1 MSGWLL
7 GLGGSDHDFSAA
19 LMHGNDIRVAIEQER
34 LTRVRYGQALW
45 FRDPV
50 AAAADYCL
58 SDQQIGMDHL
68 EAVVGTDTLPARVRE
83 NWRGKDI
90 VLFPH
95 HLAHAASAYLL
106 MPPGSRAGIV
116 VYDGYGS
123 LRGNAANPAHPFRET
138 VSLYRFGPD
147 GVQRIGGAE
156 GESRVEDDDFPMA
169 VTNSIGMFYELV
181 TELLGYG
188 PMDGGKTMGLAAYGV
203 PRHADSWG
211 RFFEF
216 RQDPQDCFR
225 CATDDPELVQEIE
238 AALRSGHNFC
248 ARADVAATAQHFAE
262 KALQHC
268 LSFFANADV
277 DFLGIAGGCALNSV
291 ANGKAATT
299 LNGERKLI
307 APPHAGDAGLAFGAL
322 WLARQQGGGLPALS
336 FRGGPPLPAISR
348 PGRCYTP
355 LDCRQAVG
363 SVYPRV
369 AYDRSISAPGD
380 LAHVLAGSEI
390 VGLFRGSSEFGP
402 RALGGRSILAD
413 PRAVSVREKINRSL
427 KHREP
432 FRPLAP
438 MVLASRYDRY
448 FEGPARGD
456 PFMLTVVAA
465 SQLCCRQ
472 APAAVHVDG
481 TARVQVI
488 DDGAGDPFLVELLR
502 AFEEKTG
509 VGILL
514 NTSFNRRGEPIVET
528 PLDAIDAFLGL
539 RLDGLLLETDFYRP
553 A

>member
-1 MSGWLL
+1 MTGWLL
-7 GLGGSDHDFSAA
+7 ALGGSDHDFSAA

-34 LTRVRYGQALW
+34 LTRVRYGEALW

-58 SDQQIGMDHL
+58 ADQQIGMDDL
-68 EAVVGTDTLPARVRE
+68 EAVVGTDTLPARVRDR
-83 NWRGKDI
+83 WRGKDI
-90 VLFPH
+90 TLFPH

-123 LRGNAANPAHPFRET
+123 LRANPADPRRAFRET
-138 VSLYRFGPD
+138 VSLYTFGPD
-147 GVQRIGGAE
+147 GVQRIGGAA
-156 GESRVEDDDFPMA
+156 GESRVEDDDFPMT
-169 VTNSIGMFYELV
+169 VSNSIGMFYELV
-181 TELLGYG
+181 TQLLGYG
-188 PMDGGKTMGLAAYGV
+188 PMDAGKTMGLAAYGA

-238 AALRSGHNFC
+238 AALRSGDNFS

-262 KALQHC
+262 RALQHC
-268 LSFFANADV
+268 LSFFADDGLDV
-277 DFLGIAGGCALNSV
+277 LGIAGGCALNSV
-291 ANGKAATT
+291 ANGKAAASAGRKCT
-299 LNGERKLI
+299 LI
-307 APPHAGDAGLAFGAL
+307 VPPHAGDAGLAFGAL
-322 WLARQQGGGLPALS
+322 WLARHAEEESPTLS
-336 FRGGPPLPAISR
+336 FRGGPALPSISR
-348 PGRCYTP
+348 PGRRYTR
-355 LDCRQAVG
+355 LECRRAVD

-369 AYDRSISAPGD
+369 AHDLSVTTAAD
-380 LAHVLAGSEI
+380 LAHVVASGKI

-413 PRAVSVREKINRSL
+413 PRNVFVREKINRTL
-427 KHREP
+427 KRREP

-438 MVLASRYDRY
+438 MVLSSRYQRY
-448 FEGPARGD
+448 FDGAVRAD
-456 PFMLTVVAA
+456 PFMLTVVPATP
-465 SQLCCRQ
+465 LCCRE

-481 TARVQVI
+481 TARVQVV
-488 DDGAGDPFLVELLR
+488 DDGIGDPFLIELLR
-502 AFEEKTG
+502 AFENVTG
-509 VGILL
+509 LGILL

-528 PLDAIDAFLGL
+528 PLDALDAFLGL
-539 RLDGLLLETDFYRP
+539 GLDGLFLESEFYRP